1 MKKTFHIHLKKG
13 GKIKFE
19 AVEKFT
25 SDTNIKV
32 IDYFEKET
40 KCLYLN
46 IEHNQ
51 INTILDLT
59 NVAPYTILFNKNFGF
74 ESATFNNNEIAE
86 TPFLLSTQYK
96 QVIFIPSFMNFS
108 VNDILLH
115 TFIYYYEKEYEES
128 NKEDLKENWH
138 EHRLFLN
145 GYGKFPYIILKTGYA
160 IFMQIPIHF
169 NANGDFDNYPG
180 TSLDG
185 INEALISEY
194 RKDITSELHDQI
206 IEHCKW
212 VKSKIEADKNRE
224 ARICLVEGPES
235 AYYFEGDSVTFS
247 DKIPH
252 GGTLVTQ
259 QNKIIAMNVDHYI
272 ESRPKTYSM
281 QGQMGLTIE
290 EQVELLA
297 TNPYRYY
304 LAPNVW
310 IGRNLSRIHEL
321 EALFKSAEI
330 KGDVLL
336 CNRINEVI
344 NYLFNLYFNKK

>member
-1 MKKTFHIHLKKG
+1 MLY
-13 GKIKFE
+13 
-19 AVEKFT
+19 
-25 SDTNIKV
+25 SQ
-32 IDYFEKET
+32 T
-40 KCLYLN
+40 K
-46 IEHNQ
+46 
-51 INTILDLT
+51 
-59 NVAPYTILFNKNFGF
+59 
-74 ESATFNNNEIAE
+74 S
-86 TPFLLSTQYK
+86 
-96 QVIFIPSFMNFS
+96 
-108 VNDILLH
+108 
-115 TFIYYYEKEYEES
+115 
-128 NKEDLKENWH
+128 
-138 EHRLFLN
+138 
-145 GYGKFPYIILKTGYA
+145 
-160 IFMQIPIHF
+160 
-169 NANGDFDNYPG
+169 
-180 TSLDG
+180 
-185 INEALISEY
+185 
-194 RKDITSELHDQI
+194 
-206 IEHCKW
+206 
-212 VKSKIEADKNRE
+212 RE

-321 EALFKSAEI
+321 ESLYKSAEI
-330 KGDVLL
+330 KGDTLL